1 MNGGVLRLGGT
12 TDLTGTKA
20 AGGGQ
25 IIGTRGAA
33 LIYAQ
38 NGWQL
43 NRGEAASFDDIG
55 TWGEVLRLSSSLR
68 EDNIF
73 NINETEHTVTVK
85 RAGTTVGSLAEFAV
99 LALNMQLNSGISS
112 DSTLLFE
119 STSTTSTSLLSSD
132 ITLNCNIDLSGTGIT
147 GLTRDDGENDAYT
160 GTFNGSGHTITLAVG
175 EPYGYRSNTAL
186 AAGDASDGNGRIYRH
201 YYSGLFAKTENITF
215 NNLIVDG
222 IINVKYTDNARY
234 YIGGLS
240 ALHSGN
246 ITVQD
251 LTVQENINV
260 SGNTGNY
267 CFVGGIAGQAAENS
281 SPAIV
286 VSGSTISPEI
296 NCSGNANFICGG
308 AFAEIGQNDKF
319 SVTADNVKLG
329 AAVTNSS
336 TAGSKK
342 VGGFIGNISSNN
354 GAASD
359 RTISLTNITI
369 DSENVTSAYGGALLG
384 ESWNNCEVS
393 VGSETEKGITV
404 KSAEVTQNG
413 NGDFA
418 GFVTNATGCWKVYD
432 VNIEGITV
440 SGASAA
446 SFGMLVNKGVYKYD
460 SITTALYLET
470 ESENAYKI
478 GSAVISIGLN
488 TIYDEIIATCS
499 GSFDD
504 EDAVLWN
511 DTCAVV
517 SIHTSGGAVTMDGAG
532 CNTYQKRQI
541 PIPDTIMILMLSEV
555 RMFLSVPMPKSLCCG
570 A

>member
-1 MNGGVLRLGGT
+1 MNTNGDFIGGGIIGNMNGGVLRLGGT
-12 TDLTGTKA
+12 TDLTGTKS

-85 RAGTTVGSLAEFAV
+85 RAGTSVGSLAEFAV
-99 LALNMQLNSGISS
+99 LALNMQLNSGTSS

-119 STSTTSTSLLSSD
+119 STSTTGTSHLSSD

-240 ALHSGN
+240 ALH
-246 ITVQD
+246 
-251 LTVQENINV
+251 L
-260 SGNTGNY
+260 
-267 CFVGGIAGQAAENS
+267 
-281 SPAIV
+281 
-286 VSGSTISPEI
+286 
-296 NCSGNANFICGG
+296 
-308 AFAEIGQNDKF
+308 
-319 SVTADNVKLG
+319 
-329 AAVTNSS
+329 
-336 TAGSKK
+336 
-342 VGGFIGNISSNN
+342 
-354 GAASD
+354 
-359 RTISLTNITI
+359 SL
-369 DSENVTSAYGGALLG
+369 
-384 ESWNNCEVS
+384 
-393 VGSETEKGITV
+393 
-404 KSAEVTQNG
+404 
-413 NGDFA
+413 
-418 GFVTNATGCWKVYD
+418 
-432 VNIEGITV
+432 
-440 SGASAA
+440 
-446 SFGMLVNKGVYKYD
+446 
-460 SITTALYLET
+460 
-470 ESENAYKI
+470 
-478 GSAVISIGLN
+478 
-488 TIYDEIIATCS
+488 
-499 GSFDD
+499 
-504 EDAVLWN
+504 
-511 DTCAVV
+511 
-517 SIHTSGGAVTMDGAG
+517 IH
-532 CNTYQKRQI
+532 I
-541 PIPDTIMILMLSEV
+541 
-555 RMFLSVPMPKSLCCG
+555 
-570 A
+570 

>member
-1 MNGGVLRLGGT
+1 M
-12 TDLTGTKA
+12 
-20 AGGGQ
+20 
-25 IIGTRGAA
+25 
-33 LIYAQ
+33 
-38 NGWQL
+38 
-43 NRGEAASFDDIG
+43 
-55 TWGEVLRLSSSLR
+55 LRLSSSLR

-99 LALNMQLNSGISS
+99 LALNMQLNSGTSS

-286 VSGSTISPEI
+286 ISGSTISSEI

-393 VGSETEKGITV
+393 VGSETGKGYHR
-404 KSAEVTQNG
+404 KKRRGHSE
-413 NGDFA
+413 
-418 GFVTNATGCWKVYD
+418 WK
-432 VNIEGITV
+432 
-440 SGASAA
+440 
-446 SFGMLVNKGVYKYD
+446 
-460 SITTALYLET
+460 
-470 ESENAYKI
+470 
-478 GSAVISIGLN
+478 
-488 TIYDEIIATCS
+488 
-499 GSFDD
+499 
-504 EDAVLWN
+504 
-511 DTCAVV
+511 
-517 SIHTSGGAVTMDGAG
+517 
-532 CNTYQKRQI
+532 R
-541 PIPDTIMILMLSEV
+541 
-555 RMFLSVPMPKSLCCG
+555 
-570 A
+570 